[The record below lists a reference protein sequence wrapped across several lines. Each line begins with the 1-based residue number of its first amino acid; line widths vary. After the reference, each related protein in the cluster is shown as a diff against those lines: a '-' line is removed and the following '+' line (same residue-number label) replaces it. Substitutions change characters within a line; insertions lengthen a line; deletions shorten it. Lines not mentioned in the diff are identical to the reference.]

1 MRRASPL
8 LLFLVLAA
16 CGTPQERC
24 IDRETR
30 DLRTLTGLISESE
43 DNLRR
48 GYALEEVTV
57 YRDHWEQC
65 QAPPPPPMVG
75 PDGQLVQLPPP
86 PPQLCLRERAETET
100 RPKSIDLRAE
110 ARKLA
115 GMKEK
120 KVALMKDAE
129 SAIALCKLQYP
140 DKK

>member
-1 MRRASPL
+1 MRRAAPF
-8 LLFLVLAA
+8 LLFAVLAA

-24 IDRETR
+24 INRETR
-30 DLRTLTGLISESE
+30 DLRTLTRLISESE

-48 GYALEEVTV
+48 GYALVEVTV

-65 QAPPPPPMVG
+65 YAPAPPPVLG
-75 PDGQLVQLPPP
+75 PNGQWIQLPPP

-100 RPKSIDLRAE
+100 RPQAIDLKAE

-120 KVALMKDAE
+120 KVALTRDAK
-129 SAIALCKLQYP
+129 SAIEICKLQYP